1 LGWVSAWDVTRCH
14 CSTVYMVIVN
24 NLGPLL
30 ALAPCDQAK
39 TGNNLSAERTIL
51 LRTTNRIC
59 NIRWGDWV
67 ISIIL
72 PDYTMPKL
80 LSVVILLLTVFSSGR
95 LTTGNQHA
103 FKSPVEENLDGDVY
117 EFKWP
122 IQKVAIIGA
131 GPRRVLI

>member
-1 LGWVSAWDVTRCH
+1 
-14 CSTVYMVIVN
+14 M
-24 NLGPLL
+24 
-30 ALAPCDQAK
+30 LAPCDQAK
-39 TGNNLSAERTIL
+39 TGNNLVSAEKRFFYARLEYVIGPY
-51 LRTTNRIC
+51 
-59 NIRWGDWV
+59 IRWSDCD
-67 ISIIL
+67 IIL
-72 PDYTMPKL
+72 PNYTMPKL
-80 LSVVILLLTVFSSGR
+80 IFVVILLLTVFSSRR